1 MGDAAE
7 GALFRLS
14 ESVELM
20 SLRHRRLMSLA
31 FMHMSTDKRDHDA
44 APHHDRTNACKN
56 VATRASSSF
65 RILCRTVAA

>member
-20 SLRHRRLMSLA
+20 SLRHRRLMSLT
-31 FMHMSTDKRDHDA
+31 FMHMSTDK
-44 APHHDRTNACKN
+44 
-56 VATRASSSF
+56 
-65 RILCRTVAA
+65 